1 MTRSVG
7 TWERLLISDSAI
19 PSPRY
24 SRLGSAPGFTKGKT
38 ASESSGFPR
47 RASHKAP
54 PALNVATATAAAPNA
69 RRRAGRLRSA
79 AAAPESVS
87 RFSFRKS
94 TSISRADW

>member
-54 PALNVATATAAAPNA
+54 PALTVATAAATSA